1 MPIEYVTIPL
11 RLRSFACEISRAR
24 GVQPRYFLINPVKEH
39 GIGSGQ
45 IIRRKD
51 DGSLEYH
58 RDDLTIEEPLEIRA
72 RRERREKH
80 ALRSHRSFV
89 PRMLAPRAHH
99 LTKTRSVTE
108 ERGPISPPRPNTKI
122 IRLSLALTLSF

>member
-1 MPIEYVTIPL
+1 MPIDYVTIPL
-11 RLRSFACEISRAR
+11 RLRS
-24 GVQPRYFLINPVKEH
+24 LPVRLAERREFSPDTSSSIQLKEH

-72 RRERREKH
+72 HWERREKH
-80 ALRSHRSFV
+80 ALAVISQFRAANAR
-89 PRMLAPRAHH
+89 PRAHH

-108 ERGPISPPRPNTKI
+108 ELGLY
-122 IRLSLALTLSF
+122 RLHGLTRNRVA

>member
-1 MPIEYVTIPL
+1 M
-11 RLRSFACEISRAR
+11 
-24 GVQPRYFLINPVKEH
+24 KEH

-72 RRERREKH
+72 HRERREKH
-80 ALRSHRSFV
+80 ALAVISQFRAANAR
-89 PRMLAPRAHH
+89 PRAYH

-108 ERGPISPPRPNTKI
+108 ELGLY
-122 IRLSLALTLSF
+122 RLHGLTRNRVA

>member
-1 MPIEYVTIPL
+1 MPIDYVAIPS
-11 RLRSFACEISRAR
+11 RLRS
-24 GVQPRYFLINPVKEH
+24 LPVRLAERREFSPDTSSSIQLKKH

-45 IIRRKD
+45 VIRRKD

-80 ALRSHRSFV
+80 ALRSYRGFV
-89 PRMLAPRAHH
+89 LRTLAPRASPSNENKISDGRAALYRLHG
-99 LTKTRSVTE
+99 LTRRSS
-108 ERGPISPPRPNTKI
+108 G
-122 IRLSLALTLSF
+122 LTLR

>member
-1 MPIEYVTIPL
+1 
-11 RLRSFACEISRAR
+11 
-24 GVQPRYFLINPVKEH
+24 VKKH

-80 ALRSHRSFV
+80 TLRSYRSFV
-89 PRMLAPRAHH
+89 QRTLAPRAHH
-99 LTKTRSVTE
+99 LTKARSVTE
-108 ERGPISPPRPNTKI
+108 ERGLY
-122 IRLSLALTLSF
+122 RLHLTRRSSGLTLR

>member
-1 MPIEYVTIPL
+1 MPIDYVTIPL
-11 RLRSFACEISRAR
+11 RLRS
-24 GVQPRYFLINPVKEH
+24 LPVRLAERRDFSPDTSSSIQLKKH
-39 GIGSGQ
+39 GIGSDQ

-80 ALRSHRSFV
+80 ALRSYRSFV
-89 PRMLAPRAHH
+89 PRALARR
-99 LTKTRSVTE
+99 LT
-108 ERGPISPPRPNTKI
+108 I
-122 IRLSLALTLSF
+122 